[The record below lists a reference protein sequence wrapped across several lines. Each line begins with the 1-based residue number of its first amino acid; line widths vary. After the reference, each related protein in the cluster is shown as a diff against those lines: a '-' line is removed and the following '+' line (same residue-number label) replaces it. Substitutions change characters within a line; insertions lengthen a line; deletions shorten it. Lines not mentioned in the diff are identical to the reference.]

1 MLSLPRPGTIPF
13 TMRTVLVSPQFI
25 TLQNITIFGLG
36 TDMSKAAPAAAVIDA
51 PEALFLHPRLHLLL
65 PTSTTGK
72 YPAPNL
78 TAVLSAVLNLTR
90 DID

>member
-1 MLSLPRPGTIPF
+1 MLSLPRPYTILF
-13 TMRTVLVSPQFI
+13 TMRTLLVSPQFI
-25 TLQNITIFGLG
+25 TLQDITIFGLG

-51 PEALFLHPRLHLLL
+51 PEAPFLHPRLHLLL

-72 YPAPNL
+72 YPAPNP
-78 TAVLSAVLNLTR
+78 TAVLSAVLNPTR